1 MSRGMA
7 TTHCPSR
14 DEVRMTRISF
24 FSLILLPSCL
34 FAGEAWSAPEPVD
47 SAPQFSEQ
55 ALLDRQSSAAARAK
69 AWGLTDDE
77 WAKFERLQTGPRDYW
92 SPQLDP
98 LTTLGVEADSDQE
111 RQRYAE
117 LQVRI
122 EAKRAEREL
131 AYQKAYTAAWAR
143 LFPGMAPVQD
153 MADDPAATP
162 TGRLALFVEERCP
175 PCVTNTQQWLRGGAR
190 LDVYLVGSQGD
201 DGRLRQWA
209 RDAGITA
216 AQVSSGQVTLNHDRG
231 RWFALG
237 ASRPLPA
244 RYQQVDGKWQ
254 RID

>member
-1 MSRGMA
+1 
-7 TTHCPSR
+7 
-14 DEVRMTRISF
+14 MTRISCL
-24 FSLILLPSCL
+24 SLILLLSCL
-34 FAGEAWSAPEPVD
+34 FAGAAWSAPELVD

-55 ALLDRQSSAAARAK
+55 MPLGRQASDAARAK

-77 WAKFERLQTGPRDYW
+77 WAKFERLQAGPRHYW

-117 LQVRI
+117 LQVRL

-143 LFPGMAPVQD
+143 LFPGMQPVQG
-153 MADDPAATP
+153 MADNPAATP
-162 TGRLALFVEERCP
+162 ASRIALFVEEHCTA
-175 PCVTNTQQWLRGGAR
+175 CVTNTQQWLRGGAH

-201 DGRLRQWA
+201 DTRLRRWA
-209 RDAGITA
+209 RDAGITPS
-216 AQVSSGQVTLNHDRG
+216 QVSSGQVTLNHDRG
-231 RWFALG
+231 RWFSLG

-244 RYQQVDGKWQ
+244 RFQQVDGKWQ

>member
-7 TTHCPSR
+7 TTHCPCR
-14 DEVRMTRISF
+14 EEVIMARCSILSF
-24 FSLILLPSCL
+24 ILLPGCL
-34 FAGEAWSAPEPVD
+34 FAGLALSAPKLVD
-47 SAPQFSEQ
+47 SATQFSEQ
-55 ALLDRQSSAAARAK
+55 TLLDRQPSAAARAK

-77 WAKFERLQTGPRDYW
+77 WAKFERLQAGPRHYW

-117 LQVRI
+117 LQVRL

-143 LFPGMAPVQD
+143 LFPGMLPVQG
-153 MADDPAATP
+153 MTDDPAATP
-162 TGRLALFVEERCP
+162 AGRFALFVEEHCTA
-175 PCVTNTQQWLRGGAR
+175 CATNTQQWLRGGAR

-209 RDAGITA
+209 RDAGITP
-216 AQVSSGQVTLNHDRG
+216 AQVSSGHVTLNHDRG
-231 RWFALG
+231 RWFSLG

-244 RYQQVDGKWQ
+244 RFQQVDGKWQ